1 LSPSRPGINSVDKEA
16 YYKDHARKVKN
27 EIDVPLILVG
37 GLRSFE
43 VAEKLIVD
51 GVADYISMSRPFIRE
66 PDLINRWRS
75 GDLRK
80 AECVSDNLCFKPGLE
95 GRGIYCVTKE
105 REEKKKNTRS

>member
-1 LSPSRPGINSVDKEA
+1 QEA

-37 GLRSFE
+37 GLRSFA

-66 PDLINRWRS
+66 PDLINRWQS

-80 AECVSDNLCFKPGLE
+80 AECVSDNLCFNPGLE
-95 GRGIYCVTKE
+95 GKGIYCVTKE
-105 REEKKKNTRS
+105 REEQKRNASS